1 MPIGRASTSMRRR
14 GRHDRQ
20 LALQSLLTFL
30 PQ

>member
-14 GRHDRQ
+14 GRHD
-20 LALQSLLTFL
+20 SLLTFL